1 MHVRA
6 MQGPFGVIG
15 KAWRGLD
22 RRSLTL
28 LREIIE
34 LPSGGSKRVF
44 DRHLNMFVPLVVRRR
59 MIDYDG
65 FVPWNGKRDVD
76 MEAGAVITTTV
87 IVSYKTRQI
96 RRSRPAKTTE

>member
-1 MHVRA
+1 
-6 MQGPFGVIG
+6 
-15 KAWRGLD
+15 
-22 RRSLTL
+22 L

-65 FVPWNGKRDVD
+65 LVPWNGKRDVD
-76 MEAGAVITTTV
+76 MEAGAVMVFAARCDYSMGQRAEI
-87 IVSYKTRQI
+87 SHSRQ
-96 RRSRPAKTTE
+96 